1 MSASKKIKSEAFD
14 EFDEEVLIKRDELDP
29 IYKVLDDGL
38 LTDQQIFTL
47 LGWEAI
53 EEDFVAS
60 TAK

>member
-1 MSASKKIKSEAFD
+1 MSAIKKIKSEAV
-14 EFDEEVLIKRDELDP
+14 DEEVLIKRDELDP

-38 LTDQQIFTL
+38 LTDLQIFTL

-60 TAK
+60 TDK